1 MVYINFLAQDTRALG
16 VGSIVRTCLTEIIHV
31 RLVLFTF
38 ELVMLPAEINVKGS
52 MTHVFLLWCWE

>member
-1 MVYINFLAQDTRALG
+1 MHWGWRAIVGICLA
-16 VGSIVRTCLTEIIHV
+16 EIIHV

-52 MTHVFLLWCWE
+52 MTHFPFVVLGMKTGGLCM